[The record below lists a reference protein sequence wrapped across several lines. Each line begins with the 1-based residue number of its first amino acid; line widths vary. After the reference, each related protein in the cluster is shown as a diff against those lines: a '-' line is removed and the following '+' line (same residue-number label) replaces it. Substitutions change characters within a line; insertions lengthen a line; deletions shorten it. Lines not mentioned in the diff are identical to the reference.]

1 MPTLYTDLSLTYLS
15 TDDAKRGAPLL
26 LLLHGVGSNE
36 RDLLRL
42 EPYFPNFRVIS
53 VRAPHTLAPERFAW
67 FQVDFTPEPVHSA
80 AEAEASRQA
89 LITFIDELTGRYGVT
104 HEEVYL
110 LGFSQGAILAL
121 SVALAAPQKVA
132 GVVAMSGRILQEVSA
147 TLSPSPEHRNLPVFI
162 THGVHDGKL
171 PIYHAQAS
179 KAVLESL
186 SVALTYREY
195 PVGHEL
201 SEANLQD
208 VGAWLEQRIHAPA
221 LSVKGP

>member
-1 MPTLYTDLSLTYLS
+1 MPTLHTDLSLTYLS
-15 TDDAKRGAPLL
+15 TDHAKRGAPLL
-26 LLLHGVGSNE
+26 LLLHGVGGSE

-42 EPYFPNFRVIS
+42 KPYFPSFRVIS

-67 FQVDFTPEPVHSA
+67 FQVAFTPEPVHNA
-80 AEAEASRQA
+80 AEAEMSRQT
-89 LITFIDELTGRYGVT
+89 LITFINELTERFSVT
-104 HEEVYL
+104 REEVYL
-110 LGFSQGAILAL
+110 LGFSQGAIMAL
-121 SVALAAPQKVA
+121 SVALTTPQRVA

-147 TLSPSPEHRNLPVFI
+147 TVTPSPEHPQPPVLV

-171 PIYHAQAS
+171 PVHHARAA

-201 SEANLQD
+201 SEANLED
-208 VGAWLEQRIHAPA
+208 VGVWLEQHILIPTR
-221 LSVKGP
+221 

>member
-1 MPTLYTDLSLTYLS
+1 MPTLHTDLSLTYLS
-15 TDDAKRGAPLL
+15 ADDAKRGAPLL

-42 EPYFPNFRVIS
+42 ELYFPKFKVIS

-80 AEAEASRQA
+80 AEAEASRQT
-89 LITFIDELTGRYGVT
+89 LLTFIDELIERHGVT
-104 HEEVYL
+104 QEEVYL

-121 SVALAAPQKVA
+121 SVALTTPQKVA

-147 TLSPSPEHRNLPVFI
+147 TVTPSPEHQNLPVLV

-171 PIYHAQAS
+171 PIHYARAS

-186 SVALTYREY
+186 SVALTYYEY
-195 PVGHEL
+195 PVGHEWCK
-201 SEANLQD
+201 ANLED
-208 VGAWLEQRIHAPA
+208 AGVWLEQHILIPTR
-221 LSVKGP
+221 